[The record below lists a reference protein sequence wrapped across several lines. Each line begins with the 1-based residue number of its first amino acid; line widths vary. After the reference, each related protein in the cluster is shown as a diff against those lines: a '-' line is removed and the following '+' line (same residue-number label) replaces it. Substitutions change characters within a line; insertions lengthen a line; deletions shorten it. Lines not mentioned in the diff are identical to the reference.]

1 MKKKCILTG
10 LMCSLFLGSML
21 IPGTSTGVEAE
32 AQEQTE
38 TDLKITLYKKIM
50 PDKLPG
56 ETVSDE
62 TNNTTNDTT
71 NNTTNDPSNDRSE
84 NTADSSL
91 TIAGKGTSSLDQGKG
106 ENHFLKTS
114 FLPETGAV
122 KNNWLLC
129 GGIGLIM
136 SIFLFYICK
145 PKRRKEKEE

>member
-91 TIAGKGTSSLDQGKG
+91 TKQAKALVHST
-106 ENHFLKTS
+106 
-114 FLPETGAV
+114 
-122 KNNWLLC
+122 
-129 GGIGLIM
+129 
-136 SIFLFYICK
+136 
-145 PKRRKEKEE
+145 KEKEKIIFKNIIFTGNWSR

>member
-1 MKKKCILTG
+1 
-10 LMCSLFLGSML
+10 
-21 IPGTSTGVEAE
+21 
-32 AQEQTE
+32 
-38 TDLKITLYKKIM
+38 M

-114 FLPETGAV
+114 FTG
-122 KNNWLLC
+122 NW
-129 GGIGLIM
+129 
-136 SIFLFYICK
+136 S
-145 PKRRKEKEE
+145 R

>member
-62 TNNTTNDTT
+62 TNNTTNDL
-71 NNTTNDPSNDRSE
+71 SNDRSE

-129 GGIGLIM
+129 GGIGLIV